1 MIRKLLLMPSRTSR
15 SNKIETSLKKKEG
28 RRIRHRLRKMSP
40 TSKTKS
46 TILPN
51 HVTRTR
57 AVPTRSRKPRMLAK
71 GLRRLPC
78 LMVANL
84 RMDSDHQL
92 PSEKNNVINKL
103 TLTINK

>member
-1 MIRKLLLMPSRTSR
+1 MPSRTSR
-15 SNKIETSLKKKEG
+15 KNRIETSQKKTEERK
-28 RRIRHRLRKMSP
+28 IRHRLRRMSP
-40 TSKTKS
+40 KSKTKS

-71 GLRRLPC
+71 GLKRLPC
-78 LMVANL
+78 LMVINL
-84 RMDSDHQL
+84 LINSDHQL